1 MVADTRRL
9 GLAAATYEINDD
21 SVYQN
26 MLDPLGFC
34 FALSLCI
41 RLFKKVG
48 MKGLG
53 QCSGIPFENSSN
65 FVQ

>member
-1 MVADTRRL
+1 MVAETRRL
-9 GLAAATYEINDD
+9 GYAAATYEIEDD
-21 SVYQN
+21 AVFQN

-48 MKGLG
+48 VKGLG
-53 QCSGIPFENSSN
+53 QYK
-65 FVQ
+65 QW